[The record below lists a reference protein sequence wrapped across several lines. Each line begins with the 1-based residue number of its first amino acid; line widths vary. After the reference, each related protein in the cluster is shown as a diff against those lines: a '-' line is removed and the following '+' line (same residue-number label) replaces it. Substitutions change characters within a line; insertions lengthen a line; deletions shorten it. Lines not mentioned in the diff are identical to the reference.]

1 MIESNL
7 LVLTL
12 VIPILTAILLIFIGK
27 RPIIKRYVALVGTLL
42 TLVIALINL
51 KNVLRDGP
59 IKVELG
65 SWKAPYSIV
74 FVVDIFSA
82 LLIITSIII
91 TILVI
96 LYSYRSIG
104 LDRERHYYYF
114 SIMFMLIGI
123 IGSFT
128 TGDIFNLFVFFEVFL
143 MSSYCLLVIGTTKIQ
158 LQETIK
164 YILVNVVSSSFF
176 VMGVAVLYSVIGTLN
191 LAHISERLSQ
201 LSVHD
206 SGLVNIV
213 FILFIFVFATKAGVF
228 PMYVWLPGAY
238 YAPPVA
244 IITFF
249 GALLT
254 KVGVYAIARTLS
266 LFFNNT
272 VSFSHYV
279 ILFLALL
286 TIIFGCIGAIA
297 YYDTKKI
304 ILYNIMIAVGVILV
318 GIAMMNESGMTGA
331 IYYTLH
337 DMLVKASLF
346 LLIGVMYKIT
356 KTTDLRHFG
365 GLIKG
370 YPILGWTFFIA
381 ALSLAGI
388 PPFSGFYGKFYI
400 VRATFEKGFY
410 LSGIIVLLSS
420 LIVLYSVIRI
430 FLKGFFGEVEG
441 YTLSKKVNVKYL
453 TTIAVASTVITVIFG
468 LSADTLFPIIKD
480 GAETF
485 VDPSQYI
492 HSVLGGK

>member
-1 MIESNL
+1 
-7 LVLTL
+7 
-12 VIPILTAILLIFIGK
+12 
-27 RPIIKRYVALVGTLL
+27 
-42 TLVIALINL
+42 
-51 KNVLRDGP
+51 
-59 IKVELG
+59 
-65 SWKAPYSIV
+65 
-74 FVVDIFSA
+74 
-82 LLIITSIII
+82 
-91 TILVI
+91 
-96 LYSYRSIG
+96 
-104 LDRERHYYYF
+104 
-114 SIMFMLIGI
+114 MLIGI
-123 IGSFT
+123 IGAFT
-128 TGDIFNLFVFFEVFL
+128 TGDIFNMFVFFEVFL

-176 VMGVAVLYSVIGTLN
+176 VMGVAVLYSVVGTLN
-191 LAHISERLSQ
+191 LAHISERLSN

-266 LFFNNT
+266 LFFNST

-286 TIIFGCIGAIA
+286 TIIFGCVGAIA

-318 GIAMMNESGMTGA
+318 GVAMMNEAGMMGA
-331 IYYTLH
+331 IYYTIH

-356 KTTDLRHFG
+356 KSTDLRKFG
-365 GLIKG
+365 GLIQG

-388 PPFSGFYGKFYI
+388 PPLSGFTGNFILFRLHLKRI
-400 VRATFEKGFY
+400 LPKRHH
-410 LSGIIVLLSS
+410 SPPIS

-430 FLKGFFGEVEG
+430 FLKGFFGEARG
-441 YTLSKKVNVKYL
+441 YDTTQKVNVKYPDYNCSS
-453 TTIAVASTVITVIFG
+453 IDSNYSPIRIIGRCTV
-468 LSADTLFPIIKD
+468 P
-480 GAETF
+480 
-485 VDPSQYI
+485 Y
-492 HSVLGGK
+492 H